1 MSETTMDAGTLAKAY
16 LGMAQ
21 LFSFPNP
28 EAWKRLSGAGLVDP
42 SLTQEDLESEYLAAF
57 EMGRDGPPVTLFEG
71 MHRGD
76 LGREGILEDLLRF
89 YEFFDVKLSESDRE
103 FPDHLVTE
111 LEFLAWLSMQE
122 EAADQA
128 GRDAESFRNA
138 ERDFLTRHLSAW
150 LPVFRRRLEATNTAY
165 AQYGAMLTDLVEAH
179 QSRFGSQPQ
188 KSGDIGWTRA
198 I

>member
-1 MSETTMDAGTLAKAY
+1 MSDATVDAGTLARAY

-42 SLTQEDLESEYLAAF
+42 SLTQVLLEAEYLAAF
-57 EMGRDGPPVTLFEG
+57 EMGRDSAPVTLFEG

-76 LGREGILEDLLRF
+76 LGRDGILEDLLRF

-111 LEFLAWLSMQE
+111 LEFLARLSMQE
-122 EAADQA
+122 QAAEKA
-128 GRDAESFRNA
+128 GRDAEPFRSA
-138 ERDFLTRHLSAW
+138 ARDFLSRHLGAW
-150 LPVFRRRLEATNTAY
+150 LPAFRRRLEATNTAY
-165 AQYGAMLTDLVEAH
+165 AQYGAMLADLVETH
-179 QSRFGSQPQ
+179 RGRLSSQSQE
-188 KSGDIGWTRA
+188 SGDVR
-198 I
+198 